1 MEKIKRFD
9 WINILRSTL
18 LVIFVFYANF
28 YPLNSFLLKMD
39 KTGFAHSL
47 QTLSGFEV
55 GMYLVSIAGLALYLA
70 KYLSVSFIKRIGT
83 SYLLYLVVSYFLLVT
98 RNINNEK
105 FKLWQFSKYHFF
117 ENNFLITLFAILL
130 LSFLIRYFF
139 EKNKNIKAIEKFLSD
154 YQSNDIILLGLLASI
169 AVNDYQ
175 ALGIFRDMVKTYME
189 NNNYLSYMQHSII
202 NLFMSLAAMGLI
214 FYFVNKSYSTILKN
228 KPTPSLIVTSSVF
241 LALIF
246 NYTIQLGVQKDE
258 PLLNRFIFPG
268 ATAYQILVLACLFI
282 LFYAVIDRFLATTLI
297 IITLGTI
304 LSIVNSIKVGLR
316 SEPLLISDFV
326 WLKELSLLTSFVD
339 TSLIIYAVIGIILVV
354 GLYFLL
360 RKYILPGKIFTG
372 NHLRIGFISA
382 LSVLFVFVFLVFR
395 NEKEAKIAEG
405 IPLVSKVNNWV
416 DINWMGFSTN
426 ASYKSLMYVWTKQMT
441 KSVMTVPDDYS
452 EEKVQKIAKKY
463 QKKAEQINKSRPN
476 DIQDQTV
483 IYILSESF
491 SDPARVPG
499 VTLSQ
504 NVIPNISQVKADYTS
519 GLMTSDFYGGGTA
532 NMEIQSLTGLP
543 YTNLSSS
550 VSVMNT
556 EVLPKMSYVPTISN
570 AFKDKNKI
578 AVHLHNGANYSR
590 NIVYRDFGFDTFVA
604 LDGTDD
610 KPTQLENDGANASDK
625 STYYAVTSLLSQ
637 DTPQFFSVITMQ
649 NHIPWEKDEPTDI
662 SGTVTNLNAT
672 EIKTL
677 SSYARLLNDTDQMTS
692 DFLDQLKS
700 FNKKI
705 TVVFYGDHLPGLYP
719 ASSFKSDP
727 DSQFQTDYF
736 IWSNYETEKLNYPNI
751 RSNDF
756 PALLLKQ
763 TDSKV
768 SPYYALLT
776 DVLDSKDKKDR
787 SNKDL
792 KIIQYD
798 LTLGKGY
805 IMNNK
810 RFFKTK

>member
-1 MEKIKRFD
+1 
-9 WINILRSTL
+9 
-18 LVIFVFYANF
+18 
-28 YPLNSFLLKMD
+28 
-39 KTGFAHSL
+39 
-47 QTLSGFEV
+47 
-55 GMYLVSIAGLALYLA
+55 
-70 KYLSVSFIKRIGT
+70 
-83 SYLLYLVVSYFLLVT
+83 
-98 RNINNEK
+98 
-105 FKLWQFSKYHFF
+105 
-117 ENNFLITLFAILL
+117 
-130 LSFLIRYFF
+130 
-139 EKNKNIKAIEKFLSD
+139 
-154 YQSNDIILLGLLASI
+154 
-169 AVNDYQ
+169 
-175 ALGIFRDMVKTYME
+175 
-189 NNNYLSYMQHSII
+189 
-202 NLFMSLAAMGLI
+202 
-214 FYFVNKSYSTILKN
+214 
-228 KPTPSLIVTSSVF
+228 
-241 LALIF
+241 
-246 NYTIQLGVQKDE
+246 
-258 PLLNRFIFPG
+258 
-268 ATAYQILVLACLFI
+268 
-282 LFYAVIDRFLATTLI
+282 
-297 IITLGTI
+297 
-304 LSIVNSIKVGLR
+304 
-316 SEPLLISDFV
+316 
-326 WLKELSLLTSFVD
+326 
-339 TSLIIYAVIGIILVV
+339 
-354 GLYFLL
+354 
-360 RKYILPGKIFTG
+360 
-372 NHLRIGFISA
+372 
-382 LSVLFVFVFLVFR
+382 
-395 NEKEAKIAEG
+395 
-405 IPLVSKVNNWV
+405 
-416 DINWMGFSTN
+416 
-426 ASYKSLMYVWTKQMT
+426 MYVWTKQMT

-504 NVIPNISQVKADYTS
+504 NVIPNISRIKADYTS

-570 AFKDKNKI
+570 VFKAKNKI
-578 AVHLHNGANYSR
+578 AIHLHNGANYSR
-590 NIVYRDFGFDTFVA
+590 NIVYRDFGFKTFVA

-649 NHIPWEKDEPTDI
+649 NHIPWEKDEPSEI
-662 SGTVTNLNAT
+662 SGTGINLDSS

-692 DFLDQLKS
+692 DFLNELKS
-700 FNKKI
+700 YDKKI

-719 ASSFKSDP
+719 ASTFKSDP

-736 IWSNYETEKLNYPNI
+736 VWSNYETEKLNYPNV
-751 RSNDF
+751 RTNDF